1 MSEHRDKYYYR
12 AKKERF
18 NSRAAYKL
26 LEISRKF
33 GIPRE
38 GDHDLEIGSS
48 PGGWT
53 QVITEITGQEV
64 FCVDKNSM
72 KKVPGAIFLRGDIT
86 RPEFLDELRETM
98 SSRGVQSFDGILSD
112 AMSQTT
118 GNTSIDHA
126 SSYLICQSV
135 MSLSADFLREH
146 GYVVVKHFQGDLT
159 KTFFSEWGKRFTFS
173 KITTVSASRK
183 GSKEIYIIFKDYRPQ
198 N

>member
-53 QVITEITGQEV
+53 QVITEITGKEV

-118 GNTSIDHA
+118 GNTSIDHS

-146 GYVVVKHFQGDLT
+146 GYVVVKQFQGDLT
-159 KTFFSEWGKRFTFS
+159 KTFFSEWGKRFAFS

-183 GSKEIYIIFKDYRPQ
+183 GSKEIYMIFKDYRPQ

>member
-53 QVITEITGQEV
+53 QVITEISGQEV

-98 SSRGVQSFDGILSD
+98 SSRGVQSFDGIDGTWPRSRR
-112 AMSQTT
+112 TRPR
-118 GNTSIDHA
+118 
-126 SSYLICQSV
+126 
-135 MSLSADFLREH
+135 SLSRGRLKWGWNSWGRPRVGDQASGSLR
-146 GYVVVKHFQGDLT
+146 
-159 KTFFSEWGKRFTFS
+159 
-173 KITTVSASRK
+173 
-183 GSKEIYIIFKDYRPQ
+183 
-198 N
+198 

>member
-53 QVITEITGQEV
+53 QVITEISGQEV

-98 SSRGVQSFDGILSD
+98 SLRGVRSFDGILSD

-118 GNTSIDHA
+118 GNTSIDHS

-135 MSLSADFLREH
+135 LSLSADFLREH
-146 GYVVVKHFQGDLT
+146 GYVVVKQFQGDLT

-183 GSKEIYIIFKDYRPQ
+183 GSKEIYMIFKDYRPQ

>member
-1 MSEHRDKYYYR
+1 MSEHRDRYYYR

-53 QVITEITGQEV
+53 QVITEITGKEV

-72 KKVPGAIFLRGDIT
+72 KKVPGAIFMRGDIT

-98 SSRGVQSFDGILSD
+98 SLRGVRSFDGILSD

-118 GNTSIDHA
+118 GNTSIDHS

-146 GYVVVKHFQGDLT
+146 GYVVVKQFQGDLT
-159 KTFFSEWGKRFTFS
+159 KTFFSEWGKRFAFS

-183 GSKEIYIIFKDYRPQ
+183 GSKEIYMIFKDYRPQ